1 MEYKQRS
8 TRFFGRSITAKAGA
22 LIALILAFILCVPEV
37 SYVPGIPGTV
47 EVEAAVKLNIKKLV
61 IAPGQS
67 YTISVSGSKKDFT
80 WTSANKAV
88 ATVKAGSKKYQGV
101 ITGVKE
107 GVTTITATLGSKSY
121 ECTVVV
127 NAEAE
132 GPEAYGDTL
141 SSTGS
146 FKDITIYE
154 CKGDKNTVSRSDK
167 SQKKAKTLTAAKDMK
182 LKNDDY
188 LTVASKGLMRLC
200 MDDEEFV
207 YMASGTEA
215 VVSKGWF
222 SRSKVVLVKGEMIAE
237 VQKHLGEGESLN
249 IVTPNTS
256 MAIRGTV
263 VAVKSTIDKKT
274 KAVTTVNYVLE
285 GKAEVT
291 YTDKKGKTQTVK
303 LKAGEGMKVKSSAKG
318 KTSSKKT
325 ADVSAFKFT
334 GIDVTKLKGADGPVS
349 IDTGKTGNGDD
360 TGKTGNGDDTG
371 DTAASEVVYTI
382 GGQLEGK
389 ATIPNVTK
397 TDSAVYIGKYW
408 GITGYKSYEEEEG
421 DVGDYPSD
429 YPDWYYMGD
438 KEPIYGWIPYD
449 ENGFEGYI
457 FNTDKMGIPVYY
469 VSGDSVDI
477 FTSGSLFYNG
487 RWIKLAADGKG
498 SYKYDATMTRL
509 SAAGSLYDSKVSG
522 TGYARYVDKVDWD
535 SVNGGLGGSEEYMY
549 NAVGNKATLK
559 KGVWLAP
566 GVQGASPFIVVVGN
580 P

>member
-8 TRFFGRSITAKAGA
+8 TQFFGRSITAKTGA

-37 SYVPGIPGTV
+37 SYVPGIIGTV
-47 EVEAAVKLNIKKLV
+47 EVEAAVKLNTKKLV

-80 WTSANKAV
+80 WTTANKAV

-274 KAVTTVNYVLE
+274 KKVTTVNYVLE
-285 GKAEVT
+285 GTAEVT
-291 YTDKKGKTQTVK
+291 YTDKKGKTQKVK
-303 LKAGEGMKVKSSAKG
+303 LQAGEGMKVQSSAKG

-325 ADVSAFKFT
+325 ADISAFKFT
-334 GIDVTKLKGADGPVS
+334 GIDVTEFKGADGPVV
-349 IDTGKTGNGDD
+349 IDTGKPGDGDNTG
-360 TGKTGNGDDTG
+360 TG
-371 DTAASEVVYTI
+371 DTAASEVGYTI
-382 GGQLEGK
+382 SGGQLEGK

-397 TDSAVYIGKYW
+397 TDSAAYIGKYW
-408 GITGYKSYEEEEG
+408 GITGYKSFEEEEIEG
-421 DVGDYPSD
+421 AAPSD
-429 YPDWYYMGD
+429 YPDWYYTGD
-438 KEPIYGWIPYD
+438 REPIYGWIPYD
-449 ENGFEGYI
+449 KDGFEGYI

-469 VSGDSVDI
+469 VSSDSVDI

-487 RWIKLAADGKG
+487 CWIKLAADGKG
-498 SYKYDATMTRL
+498 SYKFDATMTKI

-522 TGYARYVDKVDWD
+522 TGYARYVDKVDWE

-566 GVQGASPFIVVVGN
+566 SIQGSSPFIVVVGN